1 MNRIE
6 LPTQSLSASSSF
18 TGSDHS
24 LDLATLSSRRLVDH
38 RLAPHAIFVPMHYEP
53 GYAYPLVVWLHS
65 SPGNEQ
71 ELKQVMPHM
80 SMRNY
85 VGVAPRGT
93 YADRRTN
100 NAYSWRQSPADIEEA
115 EARIE
120 DCVSSAQQRYN
131 IHDDRIFL
139 VGHGSGGTM
148 ALRVAWNNP
157 AKYAGVATIGG
168 PVPSR
173 LCPFRSVK
181 QIRRLPCLLAMSRHS
196 NEYPD
201 EQVCSDLRLLHS
213 AGCTV
218 ALRQYPG
225 NDELTTNMLSDL
237 DRWLMEFVCGS
248 GSDS

>member
-6 LPTQSLSASSSF
+6 LPTQSISASSSL

-24 LDLATLSSRRLVDH
+24 LDIATLGSRRLVHDG
-38 RLAPHAIFVPMHYEP
+38 LAPHATFLPMHYEP
-53 GYAYPLVVWLHS
+53 GYAYPLVVWLHG

-71 ELKQVMPHM
+71 ELRQVMPLV

-85 VGVAPRGT
+85 VGVAPRAT
-93 YADRRTN
+93 VAERRMTN
-100 NAYSWRQSPADIEEA
+100 SYSWRQSPGDIEEA

-120 DCVSSAQQRYN
+120 ECVNMAQQRYN
-131 IHDDRIFL
+131 IHNDRIFL
-139 VGHGSGGTM
+139 VGHGTGGTM

-157 AKYAGVATIGG
+157 AKYAGVATFGG
-168 PVPSR
+168 PLPWHLR
-173 LCPFRSVK
+173 PFRCVK

-196 NEYPD
+196 RDYPD
-201 EQVCSDLRLLHS
+201 ERVCGDLRLLHS

-225 NDELTTNMLSDL
+225 SDELTTNMLSDL